1 MTRPSSFF
9 VTVLWLPSRWLLTAI
24 LLAAPTG
31 YTTLLAQDEPRGALE
46 LASTSHAA
54 TLVEAIT
61 LDRARFRLAD
71 GTAIELPTRDIV
83 GWGRLPPWPQGPMV
97 LVAGGGV
104 IAGRLERYDAEV
116 AVVLG
121 GVVGAG

>member
-31 YTTLLAQDEPRGALE
+31 YTMLLAQDEPRGALE

-54 TLVEAIT
+54 TSPES
-61 LDRARFRLAD
+61 RARQLNVENGHRSHHRGD
-71 GTAIELPTRDIV
+71 GDGHAT
-83 GWGRLPPWPQGPMV
+83 
-97 LVAGGGV
+97 
-104 IAGRLERYDAEV
+104 
-116 AVVLG
+116 
-121 GVVGAG
+121 